1 MTSEETIA
9 EALADLEDM
18 AVQAAPEDL
27 LRGAVDRECGL
38 LILADLLAHELVA
51 SHRLMQRIAA
61 ATHGILHC
69 SAPADGVDGT
79 DPEAAADRA
88 AASPTN
94 GNPAADL
101 AAARLAGVAGRLMEQ
116 VRLGI
121 LVLRRLRPDLP
132 EDEEGIWLALRW
144 EDDRCSP
151 EELARRIAAAKA
163 ARAQW
168 EAPTPKAPPL
178 SPRAE
183 AIRAKAM
190 AAAAALAEEAGV
202 ADLAL
207 AASAQHRGDSF
218 FARLFALELGAIH
231 DLTMRLAGCADRA
244 FERAVDQA
252 ADPAVALQLS
262 TVTARLGDRFRRG
275 LLTLERLAGGPG
287 KPGKVAGMVWG
298 GRDPGASAGGAPAND
313 GSAAAAA

>member
-1 MTSEETIA
+1 MTSEEKI
-9 EALADLEDM
+9 EQALADLEDM

-27 LRGAVDRECGL
+27 LRGAVDRECGPL
-38 LILADLLAHELVA
+38 VLADLLAHELVA

-69 SAPADGVDGT
+69 SAPADDVD
-79 DPEAAADRA
+79 EASAAPA
-88 AASPTN
+88 GA
-94 GNPAADL
+94 NPAAEL

-132 EDEEGIWLALRW
+132 EDEEGVWLALRW
-144 EDDRCSP
+144 QDDRCSP

-168 EAPTPKAPPL
+168 DPPAPQAPSL
-178 SPRAE
+178 RPRA
-183 AIRAKAM
+183 AAVRAKAM
-190 AAAAALAEEAGV
+190 AAAAELAEEAGV
-202 ADLAL
+202 AGLAL
-207 AASAQHRGDSF
+207 AAIAEHRGAEF
-218 FARLFALELGAIH
+218 FARLFTLELGAIH

-244 FERAVDQA
+244 FERAVDHA
-252 ADPAVALQLS
+252 ADPTVALQLS

-275 LLTLERLAGGPG
+275 LLTLERLAGGRG

-298 GRDPGASAGGAPAND
+298 GSEPGSPSAGGSPAND
-313 GSAAAAA
+313 APAAAA

>member
-9 EALADLEDM
+9 EAVADLEDM

-27 LRGAVDRECGL
+27 LRGAVDRECGRL
-38 LILADLLAHELVA
+38 VLADLLAHELVA
-51 SHRLMQRIAA
+51 SHCLMQRIAA

-69 SAPADGVDGT
+69 SAPADGVEGEASARPDG
-79 DPEAAADRA
+79 A
-88 AASPTN
+88 
-94 GNPAADL
+94 NPAADL

-132 EDEEGIWLALRW
+132 EDEEGVWLALRW
-144 EDDRCSP
+144 QDDRCSP

-168 EAPTPKAPPL
+168 ETPAPKAPPL

-183 AIRAKAM
+183 AVRAKAM
-190 AAAAALAEEAGV
+190 AAAAELAEEAGV

-207 AASAQHRGDSF
+207 AAIAEHRRHDF

-252 ADPAVALQLS
+252 ADPAAALQLS

-298 GRDPGASAGGAPAND
+298 GSEPGSSAGGTPAND